1 MLQKYSHKIIDGR
14 AVSSQIRNNIKQ
26 KINDISEI
34 NVSKYHDRPMLGYII
49 VGDHPESSL
58 YVKLKEKAAED
69 IGIQHKGRVLKENV
83 TE

>member
-1 MLQKYSHKIIDGR
+1 
-14 AVSSQIRNNIKQ
+14 
-26 KINDISEI
+26 
-34 NVSKYHDRPMLGYII
+34 MLGYII
-49 VGDHPESSL
+49 VGDHQESSL